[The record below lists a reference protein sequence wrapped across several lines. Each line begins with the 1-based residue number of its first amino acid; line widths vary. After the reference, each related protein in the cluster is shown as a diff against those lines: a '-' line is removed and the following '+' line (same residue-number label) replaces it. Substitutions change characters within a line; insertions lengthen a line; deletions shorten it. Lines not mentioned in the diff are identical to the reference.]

1 MKRILLISVTLL
13 LAVCAYAQR
22 QPQQYQYSVAKD
34 IPYRTSGDDYV
45 KEMCK
50 VDVAYVPGLTDR
62 PVIVW
67 FHGGAMKSGSKEL
80 PQALMTRGYIVVG
93 VGYRL
98 HPKVSVG
105 EIVKDAAAAVAWVF
119 NNIEQYGGSTS
130 KIYLAGQSA
139 GGTLVDLVGL
149 DKSYLAEYGIDA
161 DRIAALVPYSGQVVT
176 HYTERGDHG
185 ISPLIPIIDNLAPL
199 YHMRPDCPPML
210 VISGDREMELYG
222 RYEETAYFVRMMK
235 LHGHKDITF
244 YELDGFEHGDMVAP
258 GHLVFLKW
266 LRERERASAN

>member
-1 MKRILLISVTLL
+1 MKRSLL
-13 LAVCAYAQR
+13 LFLMLVFAVSAYA

-34 IPYRTSGDDYV
+34 IPYRISDDQYV
-45 KEMCK
+45 KEKCT
-50 VDVAYVPGLTDR
+50 VDVAYVPGLADR

-67 FHGGAMKSGSKEL
+67 FHGGAMRSGNKEI

-98 HPKVSVG
+98 HPQVTVG

-119 NNIEQYGGSTS
+119 KNIEQYGGSAS
-130 KIYLAGQSA
+130 KIYLAGHSA

-161 DRIAALVPYSGQVVT
+161 DKIAALVPYSGQVVT

-185 ISPLIPIIDNLAPL
+185 ISPLIPIIDDLAPL

-266 LRERERASAN
+266 LRERERPSAN

>member
-1 MKRILLISVTLL
+1 MKRSILVLFMLAS
-13 LAVCAYAQR
+13 AVCAFAQ
-22 QPQQYQYSVAKD
+22 QQYQYVIDKN
-34 IPYRTSGDDYV
+34 IPYRTGGDEYV
-45 KEMCK
+45 SEMCN
-50 VDVAYVPGLTDR
+50 VDVAYVQGLSDR

-67 FHGGAMKSGSKEL
+67 FHGGGMTGGSKEV

-98 HPKVSVG
+98 YPKVKVQD
-105 EIVKDAAAAVAWVF
+105 IVKDAAAAVAWTF
-119 NNIEQYGGSTS
+119 KNIEKYGGSTS
-130 KIYLAGQSA
+130 KIYLAGHSA

-161 DRIAALVPYSGQVVT
+161 DSIAALVPYSGQVVT
-176 HYTERGDHG
+176 HYTERGDRG
-185 ISPLIPIIDNLAPL
+185 IPPLQPIIDSLAPL

-258 GHLVFLKW
+258 GHLVFLKY
-266 LRERERASAN
+266 LRNRERQNQSR